1 MSQKTVHSCIRQGN
15 QCRIPLSFLEAL
27 VMSRIRNLF
36 CNSAF
41 SELPLWL
48 SYRGAHRAPYPRS
61 GLCCGA
67 AARIQQRLLLRAQ
80 PWCGARLSLGCGA
93 GVLRPSQCP
102 GLQPC
107 AAALSSTT
115 RTRQRGCSRATHCC
129 GTQSSLAT
137 GRRDKTGGC
146 IKHQSTCYMEN
157 LFSNT
162 FPEPLCI
169 HSHSEQQHLVPS
181 HPTDRPVSCHHCSV
195 PCAITPCAL

>member
-1 MSQKTVHSCIRQGN
+1 MSQKRVHSCIRQGN

-115 RTRQRGCSRATHCC
+115 RTRQRGAAPRGKGEMLLQGH
-129 GTQSSLAT
+129 
-137 GRRDKTGGC
+137 
-146 IKHQSTCYMEN
+146 
-157 LFSNT
+157 
-162 FPEPLCI
+162 PLLWDTI
-169 HSHSEQQHLVPS
+169 
-181 HPTDRPVSCHHCSV
+181 
-195 PCAITPCAL
+195 